1 MNKKILIIVFAFAT
15 VCIGAN
21 AQPKEG
27 GHCPSPIYSRDFS
40 KMEVLDTTRLRV
52 RYAFCAEKIDD
63 PKTYIDLQRLDV
75 GKRVVKYY
83 SQFVYLSDSLVTL
96 WWKENKGG
104 SGPSW
109 LGEGGREKGQWS
121 EYEWSDYFFENGK
134 LTEYCQMPLW
144 LNKYNS
150 WYTEPAPKQQWTLSL
165 TPTPSP
171 VGEGNYRREKDKDSS
186 AYNQTPLPHGGGAGG
201 EAVIL
206 GYKCQRATCRFRG
219 RDFEAW
225 FAPSIPVKRG
235 PWKFQGLP
243 GLILKVYDKD
253 KLYTFEA
260 IGLETRQYPIT
271 RFKQSKEYSRSTRE
285 KVWKMQRQWHE
296 NWFKAVDYHKATMDA
311 SGNMI
316 PGEAVSIYTPYNPLE
331 LE

>member
-1 MNKKILIIVFAFAT
+1 MKRVMIIALAT
-15 VCIGAN
+15 VCSGAW

-150 WYTEPAPKQQWTLSL
+150 WYTEPAPKQQWTLHYE
-165 TPTPSP
+165 T
-171 VGEGNYRREKDKDSS
+171 
-186 AYNQTPLPHGGGAGG
+186 QT
-201 EAVIL
+201 VI

-225 FAPSIPVKRG
+225 FAPSIPVKQG

-271 RFKQSKEYSRSTRE
+271 RFKQSKEYSCSTRE

-316 PGEAVSIYTPYNPLE
+316 PGEAVSIFTPYNPLE

>member
-1 MNKKILIIVFAFAT
+1 MKRVMIIALALAT
-15 VCIGAN
+15 VCSGAW

-150 WYTEPAPKQQWTLSL
+150 WYTEPAPKQQWTLHNE
-165 TPTPSP
+165 T
-171 VGEGNYRREKDKDSS
+171 
-186 AYNQTPLPHGGGAGG
+186 QT
-201 EAVIL
+201 VI

-225 FAPSIPVKRG
+225 FAPSIPVKQG

-253 KLYTFEA
+253 KLYTLEA

-316 PGEAVSIYTPYNPLE
+316 PGEAVSIFTPYNPLE

>member
-1 MNKKILIIVFAFAT
+1 MKRIMVIALAALCV
-15 VCIGAN
+15 GAS

-52 RYAFCAEKIDD
+52 RYAFCAEKNDD

-109 LGEGGREKGQWS
+109 LGEGGRGKGLWS

-150 WYTEPAPKQQWTLSL
+150 WYTEPAPKQQWTLHNE
-165 TPTPSP
+165 T
-171 VGEGNYRREKDKDSS
+171 
-186 AYNQTPLPHGGGAGG
+186 QT
-201 EAVIL
+201 VI

-225 FAPSIPVKRG
+225 FAPSIPVKQG

-243 GLILKVYDKD
+243 GLILKVYYKE

-316 PGEAVSIYTPYNPLE
+316 PGEAVSIFTPNNPLE

>member
-1 MNKKILIIVFAFAT
+1 MKRIMVIALAALCV
-15 VCIGAN
+15 GAS

-109 LGEGGREKGQWS
+109 LGEGGRGKGQWS

-150 WYTEPAPKQQWTLSL
+150 WYTEPAPKQQWTLHNE
-165 TPTPSP
+165 T
-171 VGEGNYRREKDKDSS
+171 
-186 AYNQTPLPHGGGAGG
+186 QT
-201 EAVIL
+201 VI

-225 FAPSIPVKRG
+225 FAPSIPVKQG

-260 IGLETRQYPIT
+260 IGMETRQYPIT

-296 NWFKAVDYHKATMDA
+296 N
-311 SGNMI
+311 
-316 PGEAVSIYTPYNPLE
+316 
-331 LE
+331 

>member
-1 MNKKILIIVFAFAT
+1 
-15 VCIGAN
+15 
-21 AQPKEG
+21 
-27 GHCPSPIYSRDFS
+27 
-40 KMEVLDTTRLRV
+40 MEVLDTTRLRV

-134 LTEYCQMPLW
+134 LTKYCQMPLW

-150 WYTEPAPKQQWTLSL
+150 WYTEPAPKQQWTLHNE
-165 TPTPSP
+165 T
-171 VGEGNYRREKDKDSS
+171 
-186 AYNQTPLPHGGGAGG
+186 QT
-201 EAVIL
+201 VI

>member
-15 VCIGAN
+15 VCVGAN

-63 PKTYIDLQRLDV
+63 PTTYIDLQRLDV

-83 SQFVYLSDSLVTL
+83 SEFVYQSDSLRTL
-96 WWKENKGG
+96 YAKKHPGAQAV
-104 SGPSW
+104 PSW
-109 LGEGGREKGQWS
+109 MGVQSRQHDQWS

-134 LTEYCQMPLW
+134 LTEYCQMPQW
-144 LNKYNS
+144 LHRYNS
-150 WYTEPAPKQQWTLSL
+150 WYTEPAPTQQWTLHNE
-165 TPTPSP
+165 T
-171 VGEGNYRREKDKDSS
+171 
-186 AYNQTPLPHGGGAGG
+186 QT
-201 EAVIL
+201 VI

-235 PWKFQGLP
+235 PWKFGGLP
-243 GLILKVYDKD
+243 GLILKVQDKD
-253 KLYTFEA
+253 GLYTFEA
-260 IGLETRQYPIT
+260 IGIETRPHPIT
-271 RFKQSKEYSRSTRE
+271 RFKEFKNYTRYGRE
-285 KVWKMQRQWHE
+285 KVWKMQRSFHE
-296 NWFKAVDYHKATMDA
+296 NWFKAVDFHKGTIDA
-311 SGNMI
+311 AGNMI
-316 PGEAVSIYTPYNPLE
+316 QGEAVSIFTPYNPLE

>member
-150 WYTEPAPKQQWTLSL
+150 WYTEPVPKQQWTLH
-165 TPTPSP
+165 TET
-171 VGEGNYRREKDKDSS
+171 
-186 AYNQTPLPHGGGAGG
+186 QT
-201 EAVIL
+201 VI

-316 PGEAVSIYTPYNPLE
+316 PGEAVSIFTPYNPLE

>member
-15 VCIGAN
+15 VCVGAN

-96 WWKENKGG
+96 WWKENKGAR

-109 LGEGGREKGQWS
+109 QGEGGREKGQWS

-150 WYTEPAPKQQWTLSL
+150 WYTEPAPKQQWTLH
-165 TPTPSP
+165 TET
-171 VGEGNYRREKDKDSS
+171 
-186 AYNQTPLPHGGGAGG
+186 QT
-201 EAVIL
+201 VI

>member
-1 MNKKILIIVFAFAT
+1 MKRVMIIALAT
-15 VCIGAN
+15 VCSGAW

-150 WYTEPAPKQQWTLSL
+150 WYTEPAPKQQWTLHYE
-165 TPTPSP
+165 T
-171 VGEGNYRREKDKDSS
+171 
-186 AYNQTPLPHGGGAGG
+186 QT
-201 EAVIL
+201 VI

-225 FAPSIPVKRG
+225 FAPSIPVKQG

-253 KLYTFEA
+253 KLYTLEA

-316 PGEAVSIYTPYNPLE
+316 PGEAVSIFTPYNPLE